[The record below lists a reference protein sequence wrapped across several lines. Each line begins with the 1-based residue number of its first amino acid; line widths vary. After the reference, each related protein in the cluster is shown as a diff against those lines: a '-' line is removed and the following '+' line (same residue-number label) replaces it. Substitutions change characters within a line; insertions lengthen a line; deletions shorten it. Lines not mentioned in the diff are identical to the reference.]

1 MCFLALTYM
10 DQDRNQVSESS
21 YYHSI
26 WDGMY
31 RQGSVLL
38 EPKASESRTS
48 EICKDVRYS
57 RKPEKAKL
65 RKKRRAAKDK
75 HPRHNIKNRQAKK
88 GIGEVVKGNEKNDMR
103 VLGRGRKGK

>member
-1 MCFLALTYM
+1 
-10 DQDRNQVSESS
+10 
-21 YYHSI
+21 
-26 WDGMY
+26 MY
-31 RQGSVLL
+31 RQGSVPL

-88 GIGEVVKGNEKNDMR
+88 GIGEVVKGNGKKWHAC
-103 VLGRGRKGK
+103 LGA

>member
-1 MCFLALTYM
+1 M

-65 RKKRRAAKDK
+65 RKKEEMQNKSIHGTILKTDRQKRAL
-75 HPRHNIKNRQAKK
+75 
-88 GIGEVVKGNEKNDMR
+88 GEK
-103 VLGRGRKGK
+103 